1 MFENPIEYIRTRLID
16 KYTKN
21 EVRIFISLILYD
33 VCNLSFSE
41 IISCKFTNLSNTE
54 KQKISHIVE
63 RLENNEPIQY
73 VLGKTEFYGLVFK
86 VNSSVLIPRPE
97 TEELVEWI
105 LLEAKQANSH
115 LLDIGTGSGCIAI
128 ALAKHL
134 HNSRVDA
141 WDISEKALEVAFH
154 NATTNDVSVNFSK
167 VDVLKPINVNKC
179 FDVIVSNPPYIAV
192 SEKEKMES
200 NVLDFEPYEAL
211 FVPNREP
218 LVFYDRIA
226 DIAQELLNNNGLLY
240 FEINQAKGREVVELL
255 QSKGFSDIE
264 LKKDISGNYRMI
276 RAMKNNDR
284 LG

>member
-33 VCNLSFSE
+33 VFNLAVSE
-41 IISCKFTNLSNTE
+41 IISGKFTNLSNTE

-226 DIAQELLNNNGLLY
+226 DIAKDLLNNNGLLY
-240 FEINQAKGREVVELL
+240 FEINQSKGEEIVELL
-255 QSKGFSDIE
+255 QSKGFADVE
-264 LKKDISGNYRMI
+264 LKKDISGNYRMV
-276 RAMKNNDR
+276 RAAKQ
-284 LG
+284 